1 MWSGKV
7 GLEIIHKKK
16 VGVSEYGIPMMLKT
30 EDWIISRRKFRFL
43 TRSRTASIRVQR
55 HVKGR
60 KA

>member
-30 EDWIISRRKFRFL
+30 VDWIGRRKFRFL